1 LPPSAYHRDNAEED
15 DHHQHQQ
22 HHKTTTSTAL
32 PECKTPLSVLC
43 VSTTHDLEFYLH
55 GRYPLVKVPRT
66 AAAPT
71 TNIRMAA
78 SNDLTHFVVY
88 SEPTTSNASSRI
100 SFYHLPFLKE
110 DRYPLQAIA
119 SLHSSI
125 VSHLDTLQ
133 QSIPEVLNAWKS
145 SLKAL
150 DTKLQ
155 PLLRLLQNY
164 GVGDQPLGAVVKQF
178 ILVGHTSDS
187 SSVANAMDQF
197 FTSVQM
203 NDQLLQR
210 MVRTLYGALANVESQ
225 ARKSLLSPTQAL
237 VFQVQE
243 LSGFV
248 QFHKNDDST
257 AANNES
263 LQELVDAS
271 QSMWVSVEYLL
282 MNIVESRFRVR
293 DFCGYLRHAGS
304 EIKARGT
311 APQSVQRE
319 NAKKRR
325 VPQAVIERLLSCL
338 NTTSR
343 KNENAEKQGS
353 LSDHML
359 SSSVSVRF
367 IVGKDHLACQQSK
380 SLSPASLLHFSA
392 GRLRT
397 CSRRLQALS
406 PSQQMPIDL
415 HHHLRLLDS
424 QTVSQLW
431 PTPPT
436 RL

>member
-1 LPPSAYHRDNAEED
+1 MDKAIEFLPPSAYHTENTED
-15 DHHQHQQ
+15 DDHLQHQQ

-55 GRYPLVKVPRT
+55 GRYPLLKVPRT
-66 AAAPT
+66 AGT
-71 TNIRMAA
+71 SSSNISMAT
-78 SNDLTHFVVY
+78 SNDLSYFVVY
-88 SEPTTSNASSRI
+88 SEPTVSTASSRV

-125 VSHLDTLQ
+125 VSHLTTLQ
-133 QSIPEVLNAWKS
+133 QSIPAVLNAWNS
-145 SLKAL
+145 SLKPL

-164 GVGDQPLGAVVKQF
+164 GVTGQPLGAVLKQF

-225 ARKSLLSPTQAL
+225 ARKTLLSPTQAL
-237 VFQVQE
+237 VYQIQE

-248 QFHKNDDST
+248 RFHKVDDS
-257 AANNES
+257 AALTNET
-263 LQELVDAS
+263 LQELMNVS
-271 QSMWVSVEYLL
+271 QLMWISVECLL
-282 MNIVESRFRVR
+282 KSIVESRFRVR

-311 APQSVQRE
+311 APQSVQRG

-325 VPQAVIERLLSCL
+325 VPQAVIERLLGCL
-338 NTTSR
+338 NKTPS
-343 KNENAEKQGS
+343 KDYSADKQIS
-353 LSDHML
+353 LSEHVL
-359 SSSVSVRF
+359 SISVSV
-367 IVGKDHLACQQSK
+367 
-380 SLSPASLLHFSA
+380 SPSFDRGHSLLTTSA
-392 GRLRT
+392 ENTTRFAFPFVVLM
-397 CSRRLQALS
+397 CCL
-406 PSQQMPIDL
+406 PI
-415 HHHLRLLDS
+415 HL
-424 QTVSQLW
+424 
-431 PTPPT
+431 PIF
-436 RL
+436 